1 MIGRIFVYG
10 KGIAF
15 IDINDLRSSDM
26 SPCPFSRGFF
36 GEQIKCLFLGKF
48 YRNDILVRAVAVIV
62 VAAVAF
68 EDTES
73 PSSLENADCYG
84 NGIEVWLRGQGEICC
99 EM

>member
-48 YRNDILVRAVAVIV
+48 YRNDISVRAVVVIV
-62 VAAVAF
+62 VTAVAF
-68 EDTES
+68 G
-73 PSSLENADCYG
+73 YG
-84 NGIEVWLRGQGEICC
+84 IAFIAGKFGLLREWD
-99 EM
+99 